1 MDKLVVIRIGNPSGM
16 LATWYNQKKWSVAE
30 NPNLIRN
37 QIIRDLYV
45 EGYNVYLLFLES
57 GDIPVYTARVTN
69 VRPRNI
75 TDIAHPIA
83 NEYGPFQT
91 FIEFDKAF
99 KIGADTSVVYRPLL
113 DSIRYKRGQ
122 QLHLNGLLSELP
134 IAICKTLE
142 TIDDLYVFGNGHN
155 RTVINPQYNLYQ

>member
-1 MDKLVVIRIGNPSGM
+1 MDKLVVVRIGNASG
-16 LATWYNQKKWSVAE
+16 LLQSWYNQKKWSTAE
-30 NPNLIRN
+30 NQNIIRN

-45 EGYNVYLLFLES
+45 EGYNVYILFLES

-75 TDIAHPIA
+75 TDIAYPIA
-83 NEYGPFQT
+83 NEHGPFQT

-99 KIGADTSVVYRPLL
+99 KISADTAVVYRPLL

-155 RTVINPQYNLYQ
+155 RTVINPKYNLYQ